1 MLSMVLEAC
10 SSALPRGLPRE
21 ADIPLSSMTG
31 ASSKVMRARTGVLE
45 VQGSL
50 STLTLASSAISSP
63 ARMACTVIKS
73 NQIAVMQHDP
83 YSWEVLG
90 KDFVHVQELT
100 ADSRFLSRTFKS
112 WLAGMTPQARGDFF
126 DAVFGLL
133 ATGTASRT
141 NEILQLKNVRAYLKT
156 LVADE
161 DMRSLIASEPAQLL
175 RAARS
180 QTKKSDI
187 LENGS

>member
-1 MLSMVLEAC
+1 
-10 SSALPRGLPRE
+10 
-21 ADIPLSSMTG
+21 
-31 ASSKVMRARTGVLE
+31 
-45 VQGSL
+45 
-50 STLTLASSAISSP
+50 
-63 ARMACTVIKS
+63 
-73 NQIAVMQHDP
+73 MQHDP

>member
-1 MLSMVLEAC
+1 MVLTGHSKGGNLAVYAAAKSSEANQARILAVYNQDGPGFTQNLMGDPGYLRMVPKIHTYVPQ
-10 SSALPRGLPRE
+10 SSVIGMLMERE
-21 ADIPLSSMTG
+21 EP
-31 ASSKVMRARTGVLE
+31 
-45 VQGSL
+45 
-50 STLTLASSAISSP
+50 
-63 ARMACTVIKS
+63 CTVIKS

-90 KDFVHVQELT
+90 KDFIHVQELT

-112 WLAGMTPQARGDFF
+112 WLAGMTTQERGDFF

-141 NEILQLKNVRAYLKT
+141 NEILQLKNIRAYLKT

-161 DMRSLIASEPAQLL
+161 DMRSLIASELAQLL
-175 RAARS
+175 RDR
-180 QTKKSDI
+180 KSVV
-187 LENGS
+187 

>member
-1 MLSMVLEAC
+1 M
-10 SSALPRGLPRE
+10 
-21 ADIPLSSMTG
+21 
-31 ASSKVMRARTGVLE
+31 
-45 VQGSL
+45 QGSL

-100 ADSRFLSRTFKS
+100 ADSRFLSRAFKS

-161 DMRSLIASEPAQLL
+161 DMRSLIASELAQLL

>member
-1 MLSMVLEAC
+1 M
-10 SSALPRGLPRE
+10 
-21 ADIPLSSMTG
+21 
-31 ASSKVMRARTGVLE
+31 
-45 VQGSL
+45 QGSL
-50 STLTLASSAISSP
+50 STLTLASSATSSP
-63 ARMACTVIKS
+63 SRMACTVIKS

-100 ADSRFLSRTFKS
+100 ADSRFLSRAFKS

-126 DAVFGLL
+126 DAVFALL

-161 DMRSLIASEPAQLL
+161 EMRSVIASELAQLL

>member
-126 DAVFGLL
+126 DAAFALL

-161 DMRSLIASEPAQLL
+161 DMRSLIASELAQLL